1 MKIGTPDNQPVANAP
16 VADRTVATAQ
26 RKAAAES
33 SAAKPAQG
41 GGTEVELSATASA
54 MRSTPTEASFDADK
68 VARISQ
74 AIRDGSFKVDPG
86 KIADKLIANAQ
97 ELLTRKPS

>member
-1 MKIGTPDNQPVANAP
+1 MKIGTQDKQPLVDTA
-16 VADRTVATAQ
+16 VADRALAAAQ

-33 SAAKPAQG
+33 SAAQPAQAG
-41 GGTEVELSATASA
+41 GAEVELSATASA

-74 AIRDGSFKVDPG
+74 AISDGSFKVDPG
-86 KIADKLIANAQ
+86 KIADRLIANAQ
-97 ELLTRKPS
+97 ELLVRKPS